1 MLTEAIIS
9 RMQRVFLKTGTQ
21 FSLVWNGTQYE
32 LKNHLTPVCHPLE
45 ISLIGQRN
53 LTGYKIKDIE
63 KVMKKN
69 KKWILGFHHAIVG
82 KKVKYKYKDY
92 IDGHEEGSYFVT
104 KNEIKL
110 S

>member
-21 FSLVWNGTQYE
+21 FTLVWTGIQYE
-32 LKNHLTPVCHPLE
+32 LKNHLIHVCHPLE

-63 KVMKKN
+63 IVTKKN
-69 KKWILGFHHAIVG
+69 KKWILGFHHAIID
-82 KKVKYKYKDY
+82 KKMKYKYKDY
-92 IDGHEEGSYFVT
+92 IDGYEEGLYFVT
-104 KNEIKL
+104 KNEIKI

>member
-21 FSLVWNGTQYE
+21 FTLVWTGIQYE
-32 LKNHLTPVCHPLE
+32 LKNHLIPVCHPLE

-63 KVMKKN
+63 IVTKKN
-69 KKWILGFHHAIVG
+69 KKWILGFHHAIIE
-82 KKVKYKYKDY
+82 KKMKYKYKDY
-92 IDGHEEGSYFVT
+92 IDGYEEGLYFVT
-104 KNEIKL
+104 KNEIKI